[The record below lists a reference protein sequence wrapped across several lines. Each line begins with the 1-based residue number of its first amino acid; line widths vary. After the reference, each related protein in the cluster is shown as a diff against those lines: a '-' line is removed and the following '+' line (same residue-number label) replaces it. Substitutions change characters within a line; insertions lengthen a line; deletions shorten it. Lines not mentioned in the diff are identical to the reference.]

1 MPDFCL
7 FAHFDKDDR
16 VDDYVLRYLKHIK
29 ELNFLIVFVSA
40 SRLPLSEVARVRCD
54 CFDVILRDNA
64 GLDFGS
70 WAQAFSKHASVID
83 GRLLL
88 ANDSVYGPVG
98 NLSTALDRLTSR
110 DADFYGLVESI
121 EIAPHLQSWFLLF
134 EPAVVRHPAF
144 KEIWARPYRAMTKRQ
159 IITQGEVALSRDL
172 IGAGFRY
179 EALYMCS
186 EAGLFGRYFPINP
199 MHFLWRQLLFEQGVP
214 FLKVELL
221 RDNPVELDDVDRIL
235 AAVSSLD
242 SDFSNTI
249 RQHLKRVRIINNR
262 RASSPGLRSLL
273 SRYKRALIRQAV
285 SRHRYCNVGRQK
297 HHQSSDSASL

>member
-16 VDDYVLRYLKHIK
+16 VDDYVLRYLRYIK
-29 ELNFLIVFVSA
+29 ELNFLIVFISA
-40 SRLPLSEVARVRCD
+40 SRLPLCEVARVRCY
-54 CFDVILRDNA
+54 CLDVILRDNA

-70 WAQAFSKHASVID
+70 WAQAFSKYGSVIE

-98 NLSTALDRLTSR
+98 SLSTALDRLTSR
-110 DADFYGLVESI
+110 HADFYGLVESI

-144 KEIWARPYRAMTKRQ
+144 KEIWSRPYDTMTKSQ
-159 IITQGEVALSRDL
+159 IITQGELGLSRDL
-172 IGAGFRY
+172 IRAGFRY
-179 EALYMCS
+179 EALYLS
-186 EAGLFGRYFPINP
+186 SLAGLFGRYFPVNP

-221 RDNPVELDDVDRIL
+221 RDNPVDLDDTDGIL
-235 AAVSSLD
+235 AAISSLD

-249 RQHLKRVRIINNR
+249 RQHLKRVGIINNSR
-262 RASSPGLRSLL
+262 SSNSGLRSLL
-273 SRYKRALIRQAV
+273 SKYKRALIRQAV
-285 SRHRYCNVGRQK
+285 TRHRYRQHLPPK
-297 HHQSSDSASL
+297 AAIV

>member
-7 FAHFDKDDR
+7 FAHFDKDDK
-16 VDDYVLRYLKHIK
+16 VDDYVLRYLKYIR
-29 ELNFLIVFVSA
+29 ELNFSIVFVSA
-40 SRLPLSEVARVRCD
+40 SRLTLPEVARVRRD

-70 WAQAFSKHASVID
+70 WAQAFSKYCPVID

-98 NLSTALDRLTSR
+98 SLSIALDRLTSR
-110 DADFYGLVESI
+110 HADFYGFVESI

-144 KEIWARPYRAMTKRQ
+144 KEIWSRPYRAMTKRQ
-159 IITQGEVALSRDL
+159 IITQGEVGVSRDL
-172 IGAGFRY
+172 IDAGFRY
-179 EALYMCS
+179 EALYLS
-186 EAGLFGRYFPINP
+186 SQAGLFGRYFPVNP
-199 MHFLWRQLLFEQGVP
+199 MHLLWRQLLFEQDVP

-221 RDNPVELDDVDRIL
+221 RDNPVDLEDAERIL
-235 AAVSSLD
+235 TAVASLD

-249 RQHLKRVRIINNR
+249 RRHLKRVRLIKDGSTSN
-262 RASSPGLRSLL
+262 SGLHSLL
-273 SRYKRALIRQAV
+273 SKCKRALIRQAIT
-285 SRHRYCNVGRQK
+285 RHRYRQSPSPK
-297 HHQSSDSASL
+297 KQATV